1 MQKDSECVCGGPL
14 PSLNPKEK
22 PPSVSEGD
30 DSAFC
35 LPSLPGS
42 LHTMAI
48 LRQTA
53 SQEKL
58 FQTNIQTGRDSLQM
72 ETVSV
77 TSVSRVRLSQIG
89 SLSARIHPIVATGLA
104 CGC

>member
-1 MQKDSECVCGGPL
+1 MCLRRPFAIPEPEGKA
-14 PSLNPKEK
+14 SLG
-22 PPSVSEGD
+22 VRRRRQR
-30 DSAFC
+30 
-35 LPSLPGS
+35 L